1 MDVQSVMLTT
11 KERKLIQSIRKGN
24 TRAFSE
30 LVNRYKDLVYTLALR
45 MLGNREEAEE
55 VSQDTFIKVFHSLER
70 FKGDSKISTWIYR
83 IAYNACLDR
92 IRLRKSRT
100 FLDVGDMEDF
110 IFTEMDT
117 AFDKMVREERGRLVG
132 QCLAKLPSEDAGLLT
147 LFYFEEKSL
156 LEIEHILNVP
166 VSSLKVRLFR
176 ARKKL
181 AAVLEGQLKPEIL
194 QNNG

>member
-1 MDVQSVMLTT
+1 MLTA
-11 KERKLIQSIRKGN
+11 KERKLIRSIRKGN
-24 TRAFSE
+24 THAFSE

-100 FLDVGDMEDF
+100 FLDVGEMEDF
-110 IFTEMDT
+110 VFTEMDT
-117 AFDKMVREERGRLVG
+117 ALDKMVREERGRLVG

-156 LEIEHILNVP
+156 LEIENILNVP
-166 VSSLKVRLFR
+166 VNSLKVRLFR

-181 AAVLEGQLKPEIL
+181 AAVLEGHLKPEIL

>member
-1 MDVQSVMLTT
+1 MLTT
-11 KERKLIQSIRKGN
+11 KERKLIRSIRKGN

-100 FLDVGDMEDF
+100 FLDVGEMEDF
-110 IFTEMDT
+110 VFTEMDT
-117 AFDKMVREERGRLVG
+117 ALDKMVREERGRLVG
-132 QCLAKLPSEDAGLLT
+132 QCLAKLPSGDAGLLT

-156 LEIEHILNVP
+156 LEIENILNVP
-166 VSSLKVRLFR
+166 VNSLKVRLFR

-181 AAVLEGQLKPEIL
+181 AAVLEGHLKPEIL

>member
-1 MDVQSVMLTT
+1 LDVQSVMLTT

>member
-1 MDVQSVMLTT
+1 MLTT

-55 VSQDTFIKVFHSLER
+55 VSQDTFIKVFNSLER

-100 FLDVGDMEDF
+100 FLAIGEMEDF

-117 AFDKMVREERGRLVG
+117 ALDKMVREERGLLVG

-156 LEIEHILNVP
+156 LEIENILNVP

-181 AAVLEGQLKPEIL
+181 AVVLEGHIKPEIL

>member
-1 MDVQSVMLTT
+1 MLTT

-30 LVNRYKDLVYTLALR
+30 LVNTYKDLVYTLTLR

-55 VSQDTFIKVFHSLER
+55 VSQDTFIKVFNSLEH
-70 FKGDSKISTWIYR
+70 FKGDSKISTWVYR
-83 IAYNACLDR
+83 IAYNTCLDR
-92 IRLRKSRT
+92 IRLRKSRK
-100 FLDVGDMEDF
+100 FLDVGEMQDF

-117 AFDKMVREERGRLVG
+117 ALDKMVREERGRLVE

-156 LEIEHILNVP
+156 LEIENILNVP
-166 VSSLKVRLFR
+166 VNSLKVQLFR

-181 AAVLEGQLKPEIL
+181 AAVLEGHLKPEIL

>member
-1 MDVQSVMLTT
+1 MLTA
-11 KERKLIQSIRKGN
+11 KERKLIRSIRKGN

-92 IRLRKSRT
+92 IRLRKNRT
-100 FLDVGDMEDF
+100 FLDVGEMEDF
-110 IFTEMDT
+110 VFTEMDT
-117 AFDKMVREERGRLVG
+117 ALDKMVREERGRLVG

-156 LEIEHILNVP
+156 LEIENILNVP
-166 VSSLKVRLFR
+166 VNSLKVRLFR

-181 AAVLEGQLKPEIL
+181 AAVLEGHLKPEIL

>member
-110 IFTEMDT
+110 IFTERDT

>member
-1 MDVQSVMLTT
+1 MLTA
-11 KERKLIQSIRKGN
+11 KERKLIRSIRKGN
-24 TRAFSE
+24 THAFSE

-100 FLDVGDMEDF
+100 FLDVGEMEDF
-110 IFTEMDT
+110 VFTEMDT
-117 AFDKMVREERGRLVG
+117 ALDKMVREERGRLVG

-156 LEIEHILNVP
+156 LEIENILNVP
-166 VSSLKVRLFR
+166 VNSLKVRLFR

-181 AAVLEGQLKPEIL
+181 AAVLDVHLKPEIL

>member
-1 MDVQSVMLTT
+1 MLTA
-11 KERKLIQSIRKGN
+11 KERKLIRSIHKGN
-24 TRAFSE
+24 THAFSE

-100 FLDVGDMEDF
+100 FLDVGEMEDF

-117 AFDKMVREERGRLVG
+117 ALDKMVREERGRLVG

-156 LEIEHILNVP
+156 LEIENILNVP
-166 VSSLKVRLFR
+166 VNSLKVRLFR

-181 AAVLEGQLKPEIL
+181 AAVLEGHLKPEIL

>member
-1 MDVQSVMLTT
+1 MLTT

-30 LVNRYKDLVYTLALR
+30 LVNTYKDLVYTLALR

-55 VSQDTFIKVFHSLER
+55 VSQDTFIKVFNSLER
-70 FKGDSKISTWIYR
+70 FKGDSKISTWVYR

-92 IRLRKSRT
+92 IRSRKSRT
-100 FLDVGDMEDF
+100 FLDVGEMEDF

-117 AFDKMVREERGRLVG
+117 ALDKMVREERGRLVG

-156 LEIEHILNVP
+156 LEIENILNVP
-166 VSSLKVRLFR
+166 VNSLKVRLFR

-181 AAVLEGQLKPEIL
+181 AAVLEGHLKPEIL

>member
-1 MDVQSVMLTT
+1 MLTT

-30 LVNRYKDLVYTLALR
+30 LVNRYKDLVYTLTLR

-55 VSQDTFIKVFHSLER
+55 VSQDTFIKVFNSLER
-70 FKGDSKISTWIYR
+70 FKGDSKISTWVYR
-83 IAYNACLDR
+83 IAYNTCLDR

-100 FLDVGDMEDF
+100 FLAIGEMEDF
-110 IFTEMDT
+110 IFAEMDT
-117 AFDKMVREERGRLVG
+117 ALDKMVREERGLLVE

-156 LEIEHILNVP
+156 LEIENILNVP

-181 AAVLEGQLKPEIL
+181 AAVLEGSIKPEIL

>member
-1 MDVQSVMLTT
+1 MLTA
-11 KERKLIQSIRKGN
+11 KERKLIRSIRKGN

-100 FLDVGDMEDF
+100 FLDVGEMEDF
-110 IFTEMDT
+110 VFTEMDT
-117 AFDKMVREERGRLVG
+117 ALDKMVREERGRLVG

-156 LEIEHILNVP
+156 LEIENILNVP
-166 VSSLKVRLFR
+166 VNSLKVRLFR

-181 AAVLEGQLKPEIL
+181 AAVLEAHLKQEIL

>member
-1 MDVQSVMLTT
+1 MLTT

>member
-1 MDVQSVMLTT
+1 MLTT

-45 MLGNREEAEE
+45 MLGNRVEAEE
-55 VSQDTFIKVFHSLER
+55 VSQDTFIKVFNSLER

-83 IAYNACLDR
+83 IAYNASLDR

-117 AFDKMVREERGRLVG
+117 ALDKMVREERGRLVG

>member
-45 MLGNREEAEE
+45 MLGNRVEAEE
-55 VSQDTFIKVFHSLER
+55 VSQDTFIKVFNSLER

-83 IAYNACLDR
+83 IAYNASLDR

-117 AFDKMVREERGRLVG
+117 ALDKMVREERGRLVG

>member
-1 MDVQSVMLTT
+1 MLTT

-30 LVNRYKDLVYTLALR
+30 LVNRYKDLVYTLTLR

-55 VSQDTFIKVFHSLER
+55 VSQDTFIKVFNSLEH
-70 FKGDSKISTWIYR
+70 FKGDSKISTWVYR
-83 IAYNACLDR
+83 IAYNTCLDR
-92 IRLRKSRT
+92 IRLRKSRK
-100 FLDVGDMEDF
+100 FLDVGEMQDF

-117 AFDKMVREERGRLVG
+117 ALDKMVREERGRLVG
-132 QCLAKLPSEDAGLLT
+132 QCLAKLPCEDAGLLT

-156 LEIEHILNVP
+156 LEIENILNVP
-166 VSSLKVRLFR
+166 VNSLKVRLFR

-181 AAVLEGQLKPEIL
+181 AAVLEGHLKPEIL